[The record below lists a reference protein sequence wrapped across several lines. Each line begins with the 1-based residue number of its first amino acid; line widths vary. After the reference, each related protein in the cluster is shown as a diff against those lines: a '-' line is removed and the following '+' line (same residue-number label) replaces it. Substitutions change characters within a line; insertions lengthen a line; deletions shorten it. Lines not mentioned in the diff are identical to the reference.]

1 MDALSNG
8 SDLDSADTDETQSH
22 NGWRHALGL
31 LTAAAVL
38 YVARTVLIPVA
49 VASLLTVVLSPL
61 ASRLERVTGRA
72 LSAAILVL
80 ISLAIVSGAAYFF
93 TDELS
98 GVIHEVAGYSDNIT
112 HKVQALKRF
121 APSSLGQIER
131 LIATVRSQVE
141 GPSHHHRVQVVQMM
155 PEPKSISDQLSPTL
169 PVLGG
174 LFQSFMVIVL
184 MFFLLYDRASLRDR
198 LVRLAARARI
208 PVAAKALDEAGERIS
223 RYLLFYALIN
233 FCFGLSVGLLCW
245 VTGLQRPL
253 LWGTLAFFL
262 RFIPYI
268 GAITAAL
275 LPTLVAIAV
284 FPGWWKAL
292 AIVGIYTGIDQLTAQ
307 FIEPV
312 VIGHGVGVS
321 PVAMLGSA
329 IFWAWLWGP
338 VGLVLSTPFC
348 VCLKVAGDY
357 VPSLGFF
364 SILLGE
370 DEPLEGFHDYYRRLL
385 EMDLDGARSMVEH
398 YCDLHGLQETF
409 ANLLTPAV
417 DLADRERARDN
428 ITPSSQR
435 LIEDTSRELATQ
447 LGERFP
453 KPQSPP
459 RLRIL
464 GVWPIDQ
471 APPVML
477 AMVVQLLR
485 LDGFAAGLAPG
496 EAAKSSEDLV
506 RFVGLHRPDLICV
519 AWSSQEQ
526 LGAVEELIHTLVASQ
541 GSAVVGMGPSDP
553 EQRQA
558 LRRAGCLRV
567 CGEAVE
573 TRRSIWRLA
582 ARRERGHKGAEGS
595 TFSAQSG
602 WRTK

>member
-1 MDALSNG
+1 
-8 SDLDSADTDETQSH
+8 
-22 NGWRHALGL
+22 
-31 LTAAAVL
+31 
-38 YVARTVLIPVA
+38 
-49 VASLLTVVLSPL
+49 
-61 ASRLERVTGRA
+61 
-72 LSAAILVL
+72 
-80 ISLAIVSGAAYFF
+80 
-93 TDELS
+93 
-98 GVIHEVAGYSDNIT
+98 
-112 HKVQALKRF
+112 
-121 APSSLGQIER
+121 
-131 LIATVRSQVE
+131 
-141 GPSHHHRVQVVQMM
+141 
-155 PEPKSISDQLSPTL
+155 
-169 PVLGG
+169 
-174 LFQSFMVIVL
+174 
-184 MFFLLYDRASLRDR
+184 
-198 LVRLAARARI
+198 
-208 PVAAKALDEAGERIS
+208 
-223 RYLLFYALIN
+223 
-233 FCFGLSVGLLCW
+233 
-245 VTGLQRPL
+245 
-253 LWGTLAFFL
+253 
-262 RFIPYI
+262 
-268 GAITAAL
+268 
-275 LPTLVAIAV
+275 
-284 FPGWWKAL
+284 
-292 AIVGIYTGIDQLTAQ
+292 
-307 FIEPV
+307 
-312 VIGHGVGVS
+312 
-321 PVAMLGSA
+321 VAMLGSA